1 VHPRDKV
8 PMSPGMNAPDIT
20 FRTCTITL
28 SALAAVALPGS
39 NARADDDD
47 DDHSLEIEWS
57 TYFGGKGIERDAQ
70 IAVTTDGGVVLAGLT
85 NTNKGLAT
93 SDVHQNESEGEW
105 DALLVRFDDGG
116 DRKFAT
122 YFGGDDTEH
131 VTDIA
136 VNKVDST
143 YLVGATTSDED
154 IAKKAHQDDLDGEQD
169 GFIAKFDDDGDL
181 LWATYVGG
189 DDEDAINAVALDSHG
204 DVYVCGWTES
214 DKGLA
219 TDNGHEKHHRGEM
232 DAFIARYTGDGSL
245 VWATYLGGKDDD
257 ACLSIAV
264 QDDKLL
270 VGGWTASRHGIAT
283 KNTLKHDYDESDG
296 VDGFVALFDLQG
308 HREWGTLIG
317 GNGKDLVE
325 SVAFDFDDDIYVAGS
340 TGSKHGIATS
350 NAHQK
355 QHGGDRD
362 LFIVKLGEHGKR
374 KWGTYYGG
382 DDVESNAEIVVRK
395 DSEIYLAGQTESHY
409 HIATEDA
416 LYGSIGGQQD
426 VFVAK
431 FSAAGKRHT
440 ATYFGGDYG
449 EASPALVSRGEDQLY
464 LACTTNSH
472 DAPLEDAFDDD
483 LDGLADLLLAKLE
496 E

>member
-1 VHPRDKV
+1 VHSPDKV
-8 PMSPGMNAPDIT
+8 PMSPGMNAPIIT
-20 FRTCTITL
+20 FRHCAISL
-28 SALAAVALPGS
+28 SVFAAVALAGS
-39 NARADDDD
+39 NARADY
-47 DDHSLEIEWS
+47 DDHSLAIEWS
-57 TYFGGKGIERDAQ
+57 TYFGGKGIERDPQLAT
-70 IAVTTDGGVVLAGLT
+70 TTDGGVVLASLT

-93 SDVHQNESEGEW
+93 SDVHQKESEGEW
-105 DALLVRFDDGG
+105 DALVVRFSDSGE
-116 DRKFAT
+116 RKFAT
-122 YFGGDDTEH
+122 YFGGDDSEN

-143 YLVGATTSDED
+143 YVVGATTSDED
-154 IAKKAHQDDLDGEQD
+154 IAKKAHQNDLDGEQD

-214 DKGLA
+214 EDGLA
-219 TDNGHEKHHRGEM
+219 TDDAHDKHHRGEM
-232 DAFIARYTGDGSL
+232 DAFVARYTGDGSL

-264 QDDKLL
+264 QGDKLL
-270 VGGWTASRHGIAT
+270 IGGWTASKHGIAT
-283 KNTLKHDYDESDG
+283 KNTLKHDHDKNDG
-296 VDGFVALFDLQG
+296 DDGFVALFDVHG
-308 HREWGTLIG
+308 DRKWGTLIG
-317 GNGKDLVE
+317 GKGDDTVE

-382 DDVESNAEIVVRK
+382 DDRESNAEIVVRK

-409 HIATEDA
+409 QIATEDA
-416 LYGSIGGQQD
+416 LSDSLGGQQD
-426 VFVAK
+426 VFVAT
-431 FSAAGKRHT
+431 FSAAGERHT
-440 ATYFGGDYG
+440 ATYFGGDNG
-449 EASPALVSRGEDQLY
+449 EANPALVSHAEDRLY
-464 LACTTNSH
+464 LACTTNSP

-483 LDGLADLLLAKLE
+483 LDGPADLQLTLLE